1 MKELA
6 VFSIEDPLINRQKED
21 IMLTLRERPSP
32 QRELKL
38 EIFGKI

>member
-1 MKELA
+1 MKEL
-6 VFSIEDPLINRQKED
+6 VFSIEGPLINRQKED

-38 EIFGKI
+38 ERFGKI